1 MKPVFALMLCLL
13 INWTLVVVSKSSNN
27 ETKPLTGEATARLYS
42 SLYHFPDLQD
52 SGKTREDWEYGGWI
66 SLEMVKFTDSLCSP
80 LPAQNQAM
88 REGKSEPS
96 DEEWGYA
103 EP

>member
-1 MKPVFALMLCLL
+1 MKP
-13 INWTLVVVSKSSNN
+13 S
-27 ETKPLTGEATARLYS
+27 PLQEKQQ
-42 SLYHFPDLQD
+42 PDCTPLFTISQTCRTQ
-52 SGKTREDWEYGGWI
+52 GKTREDWEYGGWI